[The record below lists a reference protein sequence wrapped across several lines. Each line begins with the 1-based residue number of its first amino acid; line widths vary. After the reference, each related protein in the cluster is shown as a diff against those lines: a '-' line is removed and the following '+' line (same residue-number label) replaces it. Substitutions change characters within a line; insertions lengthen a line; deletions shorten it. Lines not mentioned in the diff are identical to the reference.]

1 MSLAWLP
8 PEEVG
13 GSVITGYLI
22 EMQKVDQVEWTLC
35 NTTPTKMCEYT
46 LTHMPQGAEYKFRVI
61 ACNAGGSGEPAEIP
75 GVVKVQEM
83 LGTGTKS
90 HNLLLISQSNNN
102 CLLFDKNLLYVSFRL
117 SRLRA

>member
-1 MSLAWLP
+1 
-8 PEEVG
+8 
-13 GSVITGYLI
+13 
-22 EMQKVDQVEWTLC
+22 MQKVDQVEWTLC

-83 LGTGTKS
+83 LGSRTTFLQS
-90 HNLLLISQSNNN
+90 HHTFTYWFKI
-102 CLLFDKNLLYVSFRL
+102 FFFSFT
-117 SRLRA
+117 

>member
-1 MSLAWLP
+1 M
-8 PEEVG
+8 
-13 GSVITGYLI
+13 
-22 EMQKVDQVEWTLC
+22 EWTLC

-83 LGTGTKS
+83 LG
-90 HNLLLISQSNNN
+90 NILLLTDLKCI
-102 CLLFDKNLLYVSFRL
+102 FFSF
-117 SRLRA
+117 S

>member
-8 PEEVG
+8 PEEEG

-35 NTTPTKMCEYT
+35 NTTPTKLCEYT

-75 GVVKVQEM
+75 AVVKVQEM
-83 LGTGTKS
+83 LGT
-90 HNLLLISQSNNN
+90 
-102 CLLFDKNLLYVSFRL
+102 
-117 SRLRA
+117 

>member
-8 PEEVG
+8 PEEQG
-13 GSVITGYLI
+13 GSVVTGYLV

-61 ACNAGGSGEPAEIP
+61 ACNAGGCGEPAEIP

-83 LGTGTKS
+83 LGTRPDFDQF
-90 HNLLLISQSNNN
+90 NLEI
-102 CLLFDKNLLYVSFRL
+102 LYS
-117 SRLRA
+117 

>member
-8 PEEVG
+8 PEEEG
-13 GSVITGYLI
+13 GSVVTGYFI

-35 NTTPTKMCEYT
+35 NTTPIKMCEYT

-83 LGTGTKS
+83 LGITVFHCLKFVVLSFITYMDP
-90 HNLLLISQSNNN
+90 NSQV
-102 CLLFDKNLLYVSFRL
+102 CVFRL
-117 SRLRA
+117 P